1 MVWDV
6 SAASPPDI
14 DPTPTEATT
23 ILYDYERIQKR
34 CYFCQRLTHERPN
47 CPLFNQQ
54 QLALKGSEPS
64 QHVAETI
71 LDSSSLNSPNCAGRI
86 RIDPMVLEELRQF
99 FVASSELN
107 RFSSQIQSTSSEDI
121 VEMDHTITL
130 NPVSTE
136 GSDRSKGK
144 AIVLEPENKKA
155 TSDSSKEPFSRQTLS
170 ILSSPDF
177 ITDGSAVIMKD
188 FFGNKGS
195 FTSAPSFSEA
205 GTSKP
210 FTKRAYVRKKPYKSR
225 SNLKGT
231 SLSLS
236 KGWKNLRISLTWEPS
251 LSRRR
256 NRLSLLARPLN
267 NRAQNLHTVVAS
279 LPRLWGLASRI
290 HGRVLSDTYIQFL
303 FQSEADLVSVQR
315 RAPWVFNNWFIA
327 SQRWED
333 FSDVYF
339 LTTLDLWVQIRGIPL
354 PYVSEGTARFIAATI
369 GQVIYL
375 DFHDETTTDI
385 TFIRVRIRIGITDSL
400 RFFRRVCFESRERA
414 MISFQYES
422 LRRICSR
429 CLQLTHQ
436 SSHCPYNHFPH
447 TPRNSPEVIDVP
459 VYNRRRTHG
468 QEIHSNHN
476 SHSQN
481 SDDTFPT
488 PLTPPP
494 RLDSPPLNPDEF
506 AAAYP
511 QFPVSSLGNLQ
522 HMATSTTHTATWRRH
537 SSTGSTTS
545 PSIDEGINS
554 RMPRYFEVGESS
566 KRTNSHF
573 NNRDDDRQQKKK
585 LQEDEKGGILKPP
598 KKR

>member
-1 MVWDV
+1 MADRLWDELQNFNLGRDDPELFIPQHTYV
-6 SAASPPDI
+6 DVI
-14 DPTPTEATT
+14 D
-23 ILYDYERIQKR
+23 
-34 CYFCQRLTHERPN
+34 
-47 CPLFNQQ
+47 
-54 QLALKGSEPS
+54 
-64 QHVAETI
+64 
-71 LDSSSLNSPNCAGRI
+71 
-86 RIDPMVLEELRQF
+86 
-99 FVASSELN
+99 
-107 RFSSQIQSTSSEDI
+107 
-121 VEMDHTITL
+121 
-130 NPVSTE
+130 
-136 GSDRSKGK
+136 
-144 AIVLEPENKKA
+144 
-155 TSDSSKEPFSRQTLS
+155 
-170 ILSSPDF
+170 
-177 ITDGSAVIMKD
+177 
-188 FFGNKGS
+188 
-195 FTSAPSFSEA
+195 
-205 GTSKP
+205 
-210 FTKRAYVRKKPYKSR
+210 
-225 SNLKGT
+225 
-231 SLSLS
+231 
-236 KGWKNLRISLTWEPS
+236 
-251 LSRRR
+251 R

-333 FSDVYF
+333 FPDVDF

-354 PYVSEGTARFIAATI
+354 PYASEGTARFTVATI
-369 GQVIYL
+369 RQVIYL

-385 TFIRVRIRIGITDSL
+385 TFIKVRIRIGITDSL
-400 RFFRRVCFESRERA
+400 RFFRRVCFESREKA

-468 QEIHSNHN
+468 HEIHSNHN

-545 PSIDEGINS
+545 PSIDE
-554 RMPRYFEVGESS
+554 
-566 KRTNSHF
+566 
-573 NNRDDDRQQKKK
+573 
-585 LQEDEKGGILKPP
+585 
-598 KKR
+598 